1 MPTFWLATF
10 DGLSPG
16 GVGPPAEPLVTGQGG
31 PWAVEIIHLETPD
44 AWAVLFST
52 VDDAANPTALTC
64 RVGYVS
70 DTKTCS
76 VWRHRGFPLMEAAF
90 VRASNG
96 DLTLRSPSFGVS
108 DEMDYQAELVTIGG
122 WNLKPAE
129 GTPAALSA
137 PYVQTQE
144 TPDPIFPADRICQRR
159 VIWPANRS
167 NVLPVVGP
175 LQIRAA
181 AARWPSLTPFVGK
194 VTPTA
199 IWSGDI
205 VQPDWTQ
212 ASISR
217 SITHSRRAATF
228 GVPAFR
234 FEDVEVLGFRL
245 DLGRS
250 ADAAS
255 TCRALLEPLNFHLAG
270 PGVSWSPGDFEYRAA
285 TCTLNLEIL
294 RYGKMRL
301 KETSA
306 PLTPEDFQSQH
317 EFLVKILVGRVDDDT
332 SQARDPAI
340 YVPAIF
346 VDNPWSKALGRDVQG
361 FDKRLAEFCV
371 RDGTNLQPLLPNGR
385 LPGREAPEPLGSIRQ
400 IRLAGHAG
408 HDPSGQVVLQLDYES
423 VADWDDFWRLDRDL
437 ARGASRLGLR
447 QWRQPDF
454 SQREYSRSFAR
465 AAVGDTSTALR
476 SIQASPIGESRFRR
490 KWRGQSTLITST
502 FDITSPIQFARPQ
515 GVAKLT
521 LAAPP
526 PTGTRS
532 TCRKAPGTG

>member
-1 MPTFWLATF
+1 
-10 DGLSPG
+10 
-16 GVGPPAEPLVTGQGG
+16 
-31 PWAVEIIHLETPD
+31 
-44 AWAVLFST
+44 
-52 VDDAANPTALTC
+52 
-64 RVGYVS
+64 
-70 DTKTCS
+70 
-76 VWRHRGFPLMEAAF
+76 MEAAF
-90 VRASNG
+90 ERAANG
-96 DLTLRSPSFGVS
+96 DLTLRSPSFGVPE
-108 DEMDYQAELVTIGG
+108 EMDYEAELVTIGG
-122 WNLKPAE
+122 WDLKPAT
-129 GTPAALSA
+129 GTPAALNA
-137 PYVQTQE
+137 PYLQTQE

-159 VIWPANRS
+159 VSWPANRS
-167 NVLPVVGP
+167 NVLPVTGP
-175 LQIRAA
+175 LEIRAT

-205 VQPDWTQ
+205 VLPDWTH
-212 ASISR
+212 ASVSR
-217 SITHSRRAATF
+217 SITHSWRASTF

-245 DLGRS
+245 DLGRG

-255 TCRALLEPLNFHLAG
+255 MCQALLEPLNFHLAG
-270 PGVSWSPGDFEYRAA
+270 PGASWAPGDFEWRAA

-317 EFLVKILVGRVDDDT
+317 EFLVKILVGCVDDDT
-332 SQARDPAI
+332 SQARDPAL

-371 RDGTNLQPLLPNGR
+371 LDGTNMQPLLPNGR

-408 HDPSGQVVLQLDYES
+408 HDPSGQVILQVDFDS
-423 VADWDDFWRLDRDL
+423 VADWDDFWQVDPNLGRAASSL
-437 ARGASRLGLR
+437 ALG

-454 SQREYSRSFAR
+454 SQREFSRSFAR
-465 AAVGDTSTALR
+465 AAVSKTSTALQ
-476 SIQASPIGESRFRR
+476 SIQASPIGERRFRQ
-490 KWRGQSTLITST
+490 KWRGQSTVITST
-502 FDITSPIQFARPQ
+502 FDITGPIQFARPQ
-515 GVAKLT
+515 GVVKLALT
-521 LAAPP
+521 APP
-526 PTGTRS
+526 QAPPAWTKLCELLNGSAGGNPVYLPQGAWYRLKFS
-532 TCRKAPGTG
+532 TDLTVNDSLG